1 MKKYHHI
8 LSDTCVENGSCIK
21 KCVVKHLWNNNNGTK
36 PQKQEVLGYN
46 GSIQAGI
53 YRFYG

>member
-1 MKKYHHI
+1 MKLHRK
-8 LSDTCVENGSCIK
+8 EEKNFIK
-21 KCVVKHLWNNNNGTK
+21 KDNNNGTK
-36 PQKQEVLGYN
+36 PHKQEVLGYN